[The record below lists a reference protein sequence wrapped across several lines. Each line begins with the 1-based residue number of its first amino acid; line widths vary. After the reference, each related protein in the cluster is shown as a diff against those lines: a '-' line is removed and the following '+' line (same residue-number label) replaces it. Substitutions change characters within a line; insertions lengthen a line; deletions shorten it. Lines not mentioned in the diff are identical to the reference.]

1 MKLWEFNKLDKLP
14 NYFLFYGDEFYLDFY
29 FNTLH
34 LEGDVLKLYFDEV
47 NIDIAKSHISQ
58 NSLFGDKST
67 LIIKT
72 DKWVDVEEIIK
83 VVKNNYFYMFYYGD
97 VKKVKTK
104 PFKNNFV
111 RFFKPDLK
119 ELIIKSNQYLK
130 NKKIDVELL
139 KYLISKV
146 DYRFLF
152 RELDKLVLV
161 DKLNKSIIDK
171 LVFNYNETSYDDLF
185 DEFFTK
191 KEYSKLETL
200 LYQGNDEIA
209 IISAFIRYVRNLYMF
224 NLHIKNIGYDNVSKD
239 VLGYQIPKHLEEIRK
254 KIAFNIKEDKFLEI
268 LTILLKAELAMKS
281 SKDKVSYLFK
291 TFIEIKSLL

>member
-191 KEYSKLETL
+191 KEYLKLETL

>member
-29 FNTLH
+29 FNTLQ

-191 KEYSKLETL
+191 KEYLKLETL